1 MKPLHAKMQQ
11 MSKLADATI
20 ETVHRIA
27 TELRPGLLD
36 DLGLAAA
43 IEWQAADF
51 QNRSGIACTAAL
63 AADDLELDRD
73 LATALFRI
81 FQETL
86 TNIARHAGA
95 TRVEVSLERSED
107 RIVLTVA
114 DNGRGITR
122 KQSEDDRAF
131 GIIGMRERAHLWGG
145 ELRITGSREEG
156 TTVTVDIPAASR
168 EDRRP
173 GRARRRPGGAA
184 SMIRILV
191 VDDHAIVREGL
202 KQILGDVND
211 MSVRDEAAG
220 GQEALAKIRSG
231 EFDVVLLDISMPG
244 RSGLEILKE
253 IKAERPKLPVL
264 ILSMHAEEQ
273 YAVRAL
279 RAGASGYLTKASAPD
294 ELIGAIR
301 KVSCGRK
308 YVSASLAEKLALE
321 LDIDTKKPPHATLS
335 DREYQVMLM
344 LASGKS
350 VKEIA
355 DELCLSV
362 KTISTYRSRVMEKMN
377 MKKNAELT
385 LYAIQNHLVDY
396 STTTF

>member
-1 MKPLHAKMQQ
+1 
-11 MSKLADATI
+11 
-20 ETVHRIA
+20 
-27 TELRPGLLD
+27 
-36 DLGLAAA
+36 
-43 IEWQAADF
+43 
-51 QNRSGIACTAAL
+51 
-63 AADDLELDRD
+63 
-73 LATALFRI
+73 
-81 FQETL
+81 
-86 TNIARHAGA
+86 
-95 TRVEVSLERSED
+95 
-107 RIVLTVA
+107 
-114 DNGRGITR
+114 
-122 KQSEDDRAF
+122 
-131 GIIGMRERAHLWGG
+131 
-145 ELRITGSREEG
+145 
-156 TTVTVDIPAASR
+156 
-168 EDRRP
+168 
-173 GRARRRPGGAA
+173 
-184 SMIRILV
+184 MIRILV

-202 KQILGDVND
+202 KQILADVND
-211 MSVRDEAAG
+211 MSVRDEAG
-220 GQEALAKIRSG
+220 NGQDALAKIRG
-231 EFDVVLLDISMPG
+231 NEFDVVLLDISMPG
-244 RSGLEILKE
+244 RSGLEVLKE

-308 YVSASLAEKLALE
+308 YVSSSLAEKLALE

-350 VKEIA
+350 VTEIA

-362 KTISTYRSRVMEKMN
+362 KTISTYRSRVMQKMN

-396 STTTF
+396 STTTFW